1 MGKCENIIKILRFTE
16 ILQDYPQG
24 NGTFWRHRR
33 FKSGL
38 DAHLFIPR
46 RLWMAS
52 SSAKKKL
59 QYDKQSKK
67 AFVDYFVKPK
77 PKKRKRGRPKKRK
90 RGRPHKVVDL
100 TQPAQTMLDSTDNS
114 TLDHLTPKDK
124 DDLDARLEGTLRKAA
139 RTTQK
144 RINWD
149 VGLHAVFRKQCADSW
164 FKRNDLYKEGES
176 FNLFCKRCGI
186 HRSVLRRYIKGKYVQ
201 NCLTQQRGRPS
212 LLSMSVMK
220 HLCEGQYYY
229 YLWCLCRYDI

>member
-1 MGKCENIIKILRFTE
+1 
-16 ILQDYPQG
+16 
-24 NGTFWRHRR
+24 
-33 FKSGL
+33 
-38 DAHLFIPR
+38 
-46 RLWMAS
+46 MAS
-52 SSAKKKL
+52 ASPDSGKKKL
-59 QYDKQSKK
+59 QYDAQSKK
-67 AFVDYFVKPK
+67 AFVNYFKKPA
-77 PKKRKRGRPKKRK
+77 PKKRKRGRPKKSK
-90 RGRPHKVVDL
+90 RGRPKRGQVDVDL
-100 TQPAQTMLDSTDNS
+100 TQPGKQTMLDSAGNDVID
-114 TLDHLTPKDK
+114 LLTPKDK
-124 DDLDARLEGTLRKAA
+124 DDLDARLEGHLRKAA
-139 RTTQK
+139 RTTEK

-229 YLWCLCRYDI
+229 YL